1 VIAVESA
8 TSGLSHLYGGSPLPF
23 SAADVAAALAERD
36 PHGGRVYADA
46 ELRAMTRGV
55 EPLTEA
61 QLLPVLWLAR
71 GALEDVIDGG

>member
-1 VIAVESA
+1 
-8 TSGLSHLYGGSPLPF
+8 
-23 SAADVAAALAERD
+23 
-36 PHGGRVYADA
+36 
-46 ELRAMTRGV
+46 MTRGV